1 MSPDPADVDPSIA
14 PAVPFVE
21 GPVPPPAVH
30 SPKDEV
36 EPSLLTARFAIVML
50 ATLGYFTTQGALL
63 PTVPR
68 YIEDELNGGGV
79 QVGLGVGAMAVSAAL
94 LRPWIST
101 LGDTRG
107 RRLLAV
113 GGAAVCGLS
122 ILLYTVATTLPLLIG
137 ARLLTGVGEA
147 AAFVGLATAAQD
159 LAPDHR
165 RGEAA
170 SYFSGGLYAGLAFGP
185 LLGETLADYSFNLL
199 WVAAAACAGVSALAA
214 IGIKDGP
221 RSAPVADRAWLQRDA
236 LWPGLVL
243 LLGLIPFTGFASFI
257 ALYAEDVGVDDVGPV
272 FLLYGGLVLGV
283 RILGARIPD
292 ALGWRRGSTIALWA
306 VTLAILLVAAWGSVA
321 SIYVAAVGL
330 AIGMS
335 LMYPSLFTAV
345 MSAAPA
351 DERSHAVG
359 TFSLFFDL
367 ASGFGAAIVG
377 LVVSLSSERGGFAA
391 AGLFAIGG
399 IGVQWLLRDRIGRP
413 SRPRAVTGGDVTSP
427 KGHPL

>member
-1 MSPDPADVDPSIA
+1 MTAEPADVDPPIA

-21 GPVPPPAVH
+21 AAVRGAAVDEGREPAYA
-30 SPKDEV
+30 PKDEA
-36 EPSLLTARFAIVML
+36 EPSLLTPRFAIVML

-68 YIEDELNGGGV
+68 FIEDELGGGGV
-79 QVGLGVGAMAVSAAL
+79 EVGIGVGAMAVSAAL
-94 LRPWIST
+94 LRPWISG

-113 GGAAVCGLS
+113 GGAAVAGLS
-122 ILLYTVATTLPLLIG
+122 ILLYTVATTLPLLVG

-170 SYFSGGLYAGLAFGP
+170 SYFSSGLYGGLAFGP
-185 LLGETLADYSFNLL
+185 LLGETLAENSFTLL
-199 WVAAAACAGVSALAA
+199 WVVAAACAGASALASL
-214 IGIKDGP
+214 GIRDRP
-221 RSAPVADRAWLQRDA
+221 RRAPVTDRTYLQRDA
-236 LWPGLVL
+236 VWPGLVL

-257 ALYAEDVGVDDVGPV
+257 ALYADDLGVDDVGPV
-272 FLLYGGLVLGV
+272 FLLYGGLVLAI
-283 RILGARIPD
+283 RIVGARLPD

-335 LMYPSLFTAV
+335 LMYPTLFTAV

-351 DERSHAVG
+351 EERSHAVG

-367 ASGFGAAIVG
+367 ASGFGATIVG
-377 LVVSLSSERGGFAA
+377 LVVSLSNERGGFAA
-391 AGLFAIGG
+391 AGLLAIGG
-399 IGVQWLLRDRIGRP
+399 MGVQWLLRDRIGRP
-413 SRPRAVTGGDVTSP
+413 SRPAVSP
-427 KGHPL
+427 AAT